1 VIDFLFPL
9 LVQIRVF
16 PFFLLINHRKVL
28 YHNEELFVLCV
39 VPTGHTEAWL
49 PPHEVTVIQD
59 GLLLLPLCVRV
70 FSQFPQAPY
79 LVESL
84 ASVDFPLLDTI

>member
-1 VIDFLFPL
+1 IRPL
-9 LVQIRVF
+9 RRRPLRRR
-16 PFFLLINHRKVL
+16 PLRRRLAPAPL
-28 YHNEELFVLCV
+28 
-39 VPTGHTEAWL
+39 
-49 PPHEVTVIQD
+49 EVTVIQD

-70 FSQFPQAPY
+70 FSQFPQTPY